1 MKKLFLFILILTSI
15 QVNGQITKVGEGQVS
30 PDGNFVAFI
39 CYMGHVQDIFLYDLQ
54 KDTLSQITNS
64 SMLDFDSQY
73 KTSLNW
79 IDNQRILFL
88 SKYGGLSQQY
98 IVNVFTKT
106 MEPNGTSSSNE
117 YLLEYSSVNQES
129 YYISSHKGMEPAVFS
144 RKLHDL
150 RERKVSKGNMNC
162 TSITVSPNG
171 ELLTYKEMPFGKT
184 VLVSLRD
191 NKIIKTKMPMKNT
204 FVYAWSPSS
213 DRFIYRY
220 TYFTGET
227 SESELR
233 LYNILTKTS
242 ETIMKDCDFVWG
254 CLWTPSKDKYIY
266 CLSNKCCL
274 VDQETGK
281 QKEYDVIGRPVCW
294 LNNGQSVLFIQDKK
308 AFIQDLF
315 TGRVKSVVN

>member
-1 MKKLFLFILILTSI
+1 MVKKLFLFILILTSI

-64 SMLDFDSQY
+64 SVLDFDSQY

-106 MEPNGTSSSNE
+106 MEPNVTSSSNE

-144 RKLHDL
+144 RKLHDS

-184 VLVSLRD
+184 VLISLRD
-191 NKIIKTKMPMKNT
+191 NKIIKTKVPTKNT
-204 FVYAWSPSS
+204 FVYAWSPSC

-233 LYNILTKTS
+233 LYNIITKTS
-242 ETIMKDCDFVWG
+242 EIIMKDCDFVWG
-254 CLWTPSKDKYIY
+254 CLWTKDKYIY
-266 CLSNKCCL
+266 CLSNKCYL

-281 QKEYDVIGRPVCW
+281 QKEYDVIGRPACW

-308 AFIQDLF
+308 AFILDLF
-315 TGRVKSVVN
+315 TGGVKNVIN

>member
-64 SMLDFDSQY
+64 SVLDFDSQY

-144 RKLHDL
+144 RKLHDS

-184 VLVSLRD
+184 VLISLRD
-191 NKIIKTKMPMKNT
+191 NKIIKTKVPTKNT
-204 FVYAWSPSS
+204 FVYAWSPSC

-233 LYNILTKTS
+233 LYNIITKTS
-242 ETIMKDCDFVWG
+242 EIIMKDCDF
-254 CLWTPSKDKYIY
+254 SM
-266 CLSNKCCL
+266 
-274 VDQETGK
+274 
-281 QKEYDVIGRPVCW
+281 
-294 LNNGQSVLFIQDKK
+294 
-308 AFIQDLF
+308 
-315 TGRVKSVVN
+315 